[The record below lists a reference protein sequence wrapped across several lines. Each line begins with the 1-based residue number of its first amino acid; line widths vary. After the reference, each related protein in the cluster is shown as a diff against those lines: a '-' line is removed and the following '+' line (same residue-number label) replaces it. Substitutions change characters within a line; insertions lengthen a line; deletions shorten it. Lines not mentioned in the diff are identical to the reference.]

1 MSAAGSV
8 LDVPLDAIAQMTH
21 SGRESHKILQHR
33 QNRQRDHQS
42 AARQRFLEHQGTM
55 RAGDIVRSLDG
66 DNAEW
71 LDQGFETLLHFPAE
85 DSFCPLPGSAYRVC
99 LGLGFRV

>member
-1 MSAAGSV
+1 MSV

-21 SGRESHKILQHR
+21 SGRESLKILHHR

-42 AARQRFLEHQGTM
+42 AARQRFQEHQAAM
-55 RAGDIVRSLDG
+55 RAGDTVRSLDG

-71 LDQGFETLLHFPAE
+71 LDQVFEILLQVPAE
-85 DSFCPLPGSAYRVC
+85 DQLCPLPGIGYRVC
-99 LGLGFRV
+99 LGSRV